1 MLRWYLREVRK
12 KLIFA
17 GKEKKRFLNDL
28 RENVNL
34 YLEEHPNAEKGDLL
48 ERFGSPQE
56 LSESFYRDAEIDE
69 KVLLQR
75 RRFFRAILITV
86 VALGI
91 ILAGLAVLYVSDVHD
106 FTHGDYEKSTQCGA
120 FDITADSSVN
130 SLDSM
135 EVY

>member
-56 LSESFYRDAEIDE
+56 LLE
-69 KVLLQR
+69 
-75 RRFFRAILITV
+75 
-86 VALGI
+86 
-91 ILAGLAVLYVSDVHD
+91 
-106 FTHGDYEKSTQCGA
+106 A
-120 FDITADSSVN
+120 F
-130 SLDSM
+130 
-135 EVY
+135 

>member
-56 LSESFYRDAEIDE
+56 LSEAFYRDAEIDE

-106 FTHGDYEKSTQCGA
+106 FTHGDYKKSIQNGA
-120 FDITADSSVN
+120 YAPPSVT
-130 SLDSM
+130 SIIS
-135 EVY
+135 Y

>member
-75 RRFFRAILITV
+75 RRFFRAILIV
-86 VALGI
+86 VIAFALVLIVLGI
-91 ILAGLAVLYVSDVHD
+91 TFVTDTYQFNHGQYGSD
-106 FTHGDYEKSTQCGA
+106 STQNG
-120 FDITADSSVN
+120 TYTPPSGN
-130 SLDSM
+130 STFT
-135 EVY
+135 Y